1 MGEILWIISYV
12 VLGLAIIPFLILTL
26 SVGGLVT
33 FFGFVYIIAFKFM
46 WYFIGKAIIE

>member
-26 SVGGLVT
+26 SVEGKPTIEWLDNNR
-33 FFGFVYIIAFKFM
+33 
-46 WYFIGKAIIE
+46 FILKSNSTH